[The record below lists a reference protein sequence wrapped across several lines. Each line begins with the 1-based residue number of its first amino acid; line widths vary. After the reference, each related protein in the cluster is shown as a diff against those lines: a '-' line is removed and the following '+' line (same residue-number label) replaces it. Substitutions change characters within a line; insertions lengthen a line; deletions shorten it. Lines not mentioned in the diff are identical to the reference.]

1 MTQDPWSGQVEA
13 LGQFI
18 HTQRKLAKLSL
29 RELAGLSDISNAYLS
44 QLERGLH
51 QPSMR
56 VVTQVARALGMP
68 PETLLTQAGLL
79 DDDSES
85 MTGPGRAPAS
95 AEAAIRADPDLTDAN
110 REENLGLVECRAVDP
125 ATWTNKPAFDALR
138 GYLA

>member
-18 HTQRKLAKLSL
+18 HSQRKLAKLSL

-44 QLERGLH
+44 QVERGLH

-68 PETLLTQAGLL
+68 METLLTQAGLL
-79 DDDSES
+79 DEDRPTSGSASAGDA
-85 MTGPGRAPAS
+85 GS
-95 AEAAIRADPDLTDAN
+95 AEAAIRADPSLSDAQ
-110 REENLGLVECRAVDP
+110 REALLAV
-125 ATWTNKPAFDALR
+125 LR
-138 GYLA
+138 SFSAG